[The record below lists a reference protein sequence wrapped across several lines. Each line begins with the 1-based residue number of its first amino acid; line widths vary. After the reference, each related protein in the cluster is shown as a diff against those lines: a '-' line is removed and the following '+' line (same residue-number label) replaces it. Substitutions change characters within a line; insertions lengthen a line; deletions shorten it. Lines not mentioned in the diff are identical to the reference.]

1 MAKTEDEAQAQ
12 AQGAKQDRLAPPSID
27 ERIEELRARR
37 TEALAG
43 GGDEGIRRQ
52 HARGKLTARER
63 IELLLDKGSFHE
75 MDQMA
80 RHRVHD
86 FGMER
91 NRPYG
96 DGVVTGWGCIDGR
109 KEFVFSHAFTVVG
122 GSLGEVMSE
131 KGAKIMDLAVAT
143 GGPVIGINN

>member
-12 AQGAKQDRLAPPSID
+12 AQARAEDTPEERLAPPSI
-27 ERIEELRARR
+27 EQRIEDLRARR
-37 TEALAG
+37 AKAFEG
-43 GGDEGIRRQ
+43 GGEEAVRKQ

-75 MDQMA
+75 TDQMA

-86 FGMER
+86 FGMDR

-96 DGVVTGWGCIDGR
+96 DGVITGWGFIDGR
-109 KEFVFSHAFTVVG
+109 KVFVVSQASTIVCEAM
-122 GSLGEVMSE
+122 GE
-131 KGAKIMDLAVAT
+131 IMT
-143 GGPVIGINN
+143 E